1 MGTISAVPLSL
12 NGKMA
17 PISTRKI
24 TGVNEKGREKEEI
37 EKGEGK
43 KEREH
48 HIESAIDTLLLL
60 FCYVLFLLLFYG
72 MGDIFV

>member
-1 MGTISAVPLSL
+1 
-12 NGKMA
+12 MA

-43 KEREH
+43 KERT
-48 HIESAIDTLLLL
+48 S
-60 FCYVLFLLLFYG
+60 Y
-72 MGDIFV
+72 

>member
-1 MGTISAVPLSL
+1 
-12 NGKMA
+12 MA

-37 EKGEGK
+37 EKEEGK

-48 HIESAIDTLLLL
+48 HTESAIDTLLLL
-60 FCYVLFLLLFYG
+60 FVMFYFCSCFMVWGIFLFSWELDLF
-72 MGDIFV
+72 I